1 MSPARIE
8 MQLLYSIGPSFQLE
22 LRCRG
27 SHSFR
32 STAAPYCCE
41 SITLHLASRSHVR
54 SCEGDAKRSN
64 MLAQGAPTASEHREN
79 YTSLDGTAQ
88 RSLHR

>member
-1 MSPARIE
+1 MSPAGIE
-8 MQLLYSIGPSFQLE
+8 MQLVYSIGPSFQLE

-54 SCEGDAKRSN
+54 RGRRTKQHASTRSSDSF
-64 MLAQGAPTASEHREN
+64 GA
-79 YTSLDGTAQ
+79 L
-88 RSLHR
+88 